1 MNYVAATNK
10 RSAASFRAKLLAAMM
25 LLTSGLTALGL
36 YLAQRN
42 VAATAERDLRQ
53 NFQAEL
59 SSLDKLQELRHAAL
73 AERCRAL
80 ALKPRIHAALEDN
93 ALDLLYPSAKDELRD
108 LMEGEE
114 SAPEQA
120 AHSLHA
126 KFYRFLDE
134 NGAVLSPPNPREVGE
149 LGGDAEAQLA
159 LKKLPQ
165 MQQIGY
171 LPENADGPEAAVDEI
186 MVVPIFST
194 DTGSVISALVVGF
207 KPFELALKRAGA
219 AMISG
224 IWVNGRVYLLFL
236 PASAEAAL
244 GAEISDAIAKS
255 DRAQSNFTVYVN
267 GAPQLLFYKR
277 LNPNS
282 LFAPAYEICI
292 YPLADSIAR
301 QHRLRWQIGGAGVLL
316 LLGGFVASHFIAM
329 RLSVPVEKLAV
340 DSETNRVRRR
350 RAEAALASTSE
361 ELKRSTRYSA
371 NASHQLKTPVTVLRA
386 GLESLLTREDF
397 KPEVYEE
404 LSTLLHQTHRLT
416 GVIDDLL
423 LLSRL
428 DAGHL
433 QIKSEPVNLSQLA
446 EEWLDDLSALPDSVD
461 VQIEKKLPAE
471 LYVTGEK
478 QYTSLIV
485 QNLLE
490 NALKYNRPGGLIRV
504 TAHRERG
511 EVVLAIGNT
520 GRSIP
525 RDAREHVFERFHH
538 SSTGSDVS
546 SHGLGLNLARNLAR
560 LHGGDLRLV
569 GSEKDWT
576 EFEARFRIAAQ
587 TPDGASQ
594 TI

>member
-1 MNYVAATNK
+1 MNYVAQTNK
-10 RSAASFRAKLLAAMM
+10 RSAASFRVKLLAAMM
-25 LLTSGLTALGL
+25 LVTSGLTALGL

-236 PASAEAAL
+236 PASAEATL

-267 GAPQLLFYKR
+267 GAPQLLFYRR
-277 LNPNS
+277 LNPDS
-282 LFAPAYEICI
+282 LFPPAYEVCV
-292 YPLADSIAR
+292 YSLADSMA
-301 QHRLRWQIGGAGVLL
+301 QLHRLRWQIGGAGVLL
-316 LLGGFVASHFIAM
+316 LLGGFVASHFVALRFAI
-329 RLSVPVEKLAV
+329 PVQKLAL
-340 DSETNRVRRR
+340 DSQKNRAKRR
-350 RAEAALASTSE
+350 RADIALVSTRKK
-361 ELKRSTRYSA
+361 LQRSTRYSA
-371 NASHQLKTPVTVLRA
+371 DASHQLKSPVTVLRA
-386 GLESLLTREDF
+386 GLEGLLARDDF
-397 KPEVYEE
+397 KPEIYEE
-404 LSTLLHQTHRLT
+404 LSALLHQTHRLT
-416 GVIDDLL
+416 GVIEDLL
-423 LLSRL
+423 LLARM

-433 QIKSEPVNLSQLA
+433 QLESQPVNLSQLI
-446 EEWLDDLSALPDSVD
+446 EEWLDDLGALSDSPYVK
-461 VQIEKKLPAE
+461 IEKKFPPD
-471 LYVTGEK
+471 LYVAGEK

-490 NALKYNRPGGLIRV
+490 NARKYNWPDGLIRV
-504 TAHRERG
+504 NAHKNRNEI
-511 EVVLAIGNT
+511 VLTVGNT
-520 GRSIP
+520 GQPI
-525 RDAREHVFERFHH
+525 ARHAQSHVFDRFHRGGTATNI
-538 SSTGSDVS
+538 SG
-546 SHGLGLNLARNLAR
+546 HGLGLNLARELAR

-569 GSEKDWT
+569 CSENDWT
-576 EFEARFRIAAQ
+576 EFEVRFVSSPPTANGPSHNR
-587 TPDGASQ
+587 
-594 TI
+594 